1 MATDE
6 LIEQKNNRG
15 HLFKKGVS
23 GNPLGRP
30 KGIGKIGQIRNQISE
45 ALPEIVDK
53 LIADA
58 KTGDIQSARLL
69 VDKVIPSVRPQSLP
83 VAFEL
88 SGESL
93 LEGARGVLDAAMRGE
108 LSLDQASD
116 FLLAANDYLRLKEFH
131 ELEDRLFK
139 LEQAAERASDEKTFK

>member
-1 MATDE
+1 MAKDE

-23 GNPLGRP
+23 GNPSGRP

-69 VDKVIPSVRPQSLP
+69 VDKVIPTPKVQSLP
-83 VAFEL
+83 ICIEL
-88 SGESL
+88 SGDSL
-93 LEGARGVLDAAMRGE
+93 LNDSRVILEAAIRGE

-116 FLLAANDYLRLKEFH
+116 FLSAANDYLKLKEFH

-139 LEQAAERASDEKTFK
+139 LEQEIIGAKNAKILE